1 MAALM
6 APSRSGRRDGSRAGS
21 DDTGLARRAGLS
33 RSVFADR
40 FHARLGMPAM
50 AYLARWRLRLAARW
64 LRETRLSVTEIL
76 HRIGYASPAAFHRAF
91 KREHGIAPTTYR
103 QRELPSST
111 DRPG

>member
-1 MAALM
+1 M
-6 APSRSGRRDGSRAGS
+6 
-21 DDTGLARRAGLS
+21 S